1 VIPSRAVITV
11 KGCRDGGDYGVGCRL
26 LRRRAAGKK
35 GGLLLA
41 RLVDERTSTLRQLSH
56 GRAEE
61 VGFGRFLGNASVT
74 AEQIFAAEAAGLA
87 ERVAGL
93 EVIAIQDTSE
103 LSFGRASGTRRGLG
117 PVGRGNARGLL
128 LHPVL
133 VLEAEAGAVLGLAH
147 GQVWTRTKPARADYQ
162 AQPIE
167 EKESQRWLSGGAA
180 AKAVLAKARRVTLIA
195 DRESDIYEAWARL
208 PDARCRLLARACRER
223 VLADG
228 GRLFA
233 AADAWPV
240 AARTRLDLPAAPG
253 RPARQAELALRFG
266 AVRIKRPKN
275 CSDKQAP
282 AMLRLWLIEAR
293 EERPPAGAEALH
305 WRLLSSDPV
314 ASAAQAQAIV
324 ALYRQRWH
332 IEQLFRALKRQGL
345 DIEASQLDSA
355 AALIKLVAMAS
366 IAAARVMQLV
376 QARDGSTRPATDAV
390 AERLLPLIA
399 RLQCKLEGNTAAQKN
414 PHPPGSL
421 QWLAWVI
428 ARLGGWKGYAS
439 ERPPGPITMHHGW
452 TRFQNYADAWD
463 MLQDV

>member
-1 VIPSRAVITV
+1 
-11 KGCRDGGDYGVGCRL
+11 VGSRL

-35 GGLLLA
+35 GALLLA
-41 RLVDERTSTLRQLSH
+41 RLVDERTSALRQLSQ

-61 VGFGRFLGNASVT
+61 VGFGRFLGNRKVT
-74 AEQIFAAEAAGLA
+74 AEAIFAAEAAALA

-93 EVIAIQDTSE
+93 DVIAIQDTSE
-103 LSFGRASGTRRGLG
+103 LSFGHRSGTRRGLG

-133 VLEAEAGAVLGLAH
+133 VLEAASGAVLGLAH
-147 GQVWTRTKPARADYQ
+147 GEVWTREKAARADYQ
-162 AQPIE
+162 AEPIE
-167 EKESQRWLSGGAA
+167 AKESYRWLAGGDA
-180 AKAVLAKARRVTLIA
+180 AKQVLAPARRVTLIA

-208 PDARCRLLARACRER
+208 LLARACRER

-233 AADAWPV
+233 AAAAWPV
-240 AARTRLDLPAAPG
+240 AVRSRLALPAAPG

-266 AVRIKRPKN
+266 AVQIKRPKN

-282 AMLRLWLIEAR
+282 SQLRLWLIEAQ
-293 EERPPAGAEALH
+293 EETPPAGSEALH
-305 WRLLSSDPV
+305 WRLLTSEPV
-314 ASAAQAQAIV
+314 STAAQAQALV

-345 DIEASQLDSA
+345 DIEASQVDSA

-366 IAAARVMQLV
+366 IAACRVMQLV
-376 QARDGSTRPATDAV
+376 QARDGSARPATDAV
-390 AERLLPLIA
+390 AEHLLPLVG
-399 RLQCKLEGNTAAQKN
+399 RLQRKLEGNTAAQKN
-414 PHPPGSL
+414 PHPQGSL

-463 MLQDV
+463 LIQDV